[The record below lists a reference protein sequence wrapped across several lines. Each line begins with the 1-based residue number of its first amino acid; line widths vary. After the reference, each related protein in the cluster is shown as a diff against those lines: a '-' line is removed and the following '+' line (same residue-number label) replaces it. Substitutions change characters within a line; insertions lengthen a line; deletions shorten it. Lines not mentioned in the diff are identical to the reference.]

1 MEKMNNELDEMI
13 REKFTQDAE
22 PLPESYE
29 ERVESI
35 LDELPEDSVP
45 KGFVRYYWKTVAAIM
60 AVILAVTAPAAVAGV
75 KSYIAHLNQMEPE
88 ELVQMHD
95 GIQHSQGEADGY
107 SRELLPSERE
117 RMQELRES
125 YKTGLYFPE
134 RELMQVKTEKQRK
147 PGEFCFCYENST
159 FYLPETEMNEEQLR
173 QIVDFQYRRD
183 FALEK
188 ANEDIEG
195 KQKSSGEDA
204 AEPDGEIGQQEV
216 FVKIAADTLASLY
229 DIQTDGAAC
238 ETEEEDGQVCVQ
250 YAKKDWSYDAEVRM
264 DKEQRKILCISLTDK
279 AQADYQEGIPVKKK
293 EYRQMGAKIR
303 GMAGRLVPDERIQQI
318 TMKYIYT
325 KNETLW
331 NGTVVYYVASQDGSG
346 YQFVYSVNTEQVCM
360 VTFIPEMKKLMNE
373 EKEQMNKLEQ
383 IGRYQECV
391 VLDEK

>member
-117 RMQELRES
+117 RMKELRES

-159 FYLPETEMNEEQLR
+159 SYVPETEMNEEQLR

-188 ANEDIEG
+188 ANEDSEG

-318 TMKYIYT
+318 TVRYT
-325 KNETLW
+325 CTENNTLAK
-331 NGTVVYYVASQDGSG
+331 GIVTYYVEVQDGSG
-346 YQFVYSVNTEQVCM
+346 YQFVYNMNTRHVSLITYVPDLENW
-360 VTFIPEMKKLMNE
+360 IKGD
-373 EKEQMNKLEQ
+373 KEQSVSMRKR
-383 IGRYQECV
+383 GMYQKWM
-391 VLDEK
+391 VLD

>member
-117 RMQELRES
+117 RMKELRES

-188 ANEDIEG
+188 ANEDSEG

-318 TMKYIYT
+318 TVRYT
-325 KNETLW
+325 CTENNTLAK
-331 NGTVVYYVASQDGSG
+331 GIVTYYVEVQDGSG
-346 YQFVYSVNTEQVCM
+346 YQFVYNMNTRHVSLITYVPDLENW
-360 VTFIPEMKKLMNE
+360 IKGD
-373 EKEQMNKLEQ
+373 KEQSVSMRKR
-383 IGRYQECV
+383 GMYQKWM
-391 VLDEK
+391 VLD

>member
-1 MEKMNNELDEMI
+1 MNNELDEMI

-117 RMQELRES
+117 RMKELRES

-264 DKEQRKILCISLTDK
+264 DKEQGKILCISLTDK

-303 GMAGRLVPDERIQQI
+303 GMAGRLVPVERIQQM
-318 TMKYIYT
+318 TVRYT
-325 KNETLW
+325 CTEDNTLAK
-331 NGTVVYYVASQDGSG
+331 GIVTYYVEVQDGSG
-346 YQFVYSVNTEQVCM
+346 YQFVYNMNTRHVSLITYVPDLENW
-360 VTFIPEMKKLMNE
+360 IKGD
-373 EKEQMNKLEQ
+373 KEQSVSMRKR
-383 IGRYQECV
+383 GMYQKWM
-391 VLDEK
+391 VLD

>member
-13 REKFTQDAE
+13 REKFIQDAE

-318 TMKYIYT
+318 TVRYT
-325 KNETLW
+325 CTENNTLAK
-331 NGTVVYYVASQDGSG
+331 GIVTYYVEVQDGSG
-346 YQFVYSVNTEQVCM
+346 YQFVYNMNTRHVSLITYVPDLENW
-360 VTFIPEMKKLMNE
+360 IKGD
-373 EKEQMNKLEQ
+373 KEQSVSMRKR
-383 IGRYQECV
+383 GMYQKWM
-391 VLDEK
+391 VLD

>member
-117 RMQELRES
+117 RMKELRES

-264 DKEQRKILCISLTDK
+264 DKEQGKILCISLTDK

-303 GMAGRLVPDERIQQI
+303 GMAGRLVPVERIQQM
-318 TMKYIYT
+318 TVRYT
-325 KNETLW
+325 CTEDNTLAK
-331 NGTVVYYVASQDGSG
+331 GIVTYYVEVQDGSG
-346 YQFVYSVNTEQVCM
+346 YQFVYNMNTRHVSLITYVPDLENW
-360 VTFIPEMKKLMNE
+360 IKGD
-373 EKEQMNKLEQ
+373 KEQSVSMRKR
-383 IGRYQECV
+383 GMYQKWM
-391 VLDEK
+391 VLD